1 MRLGIGTFSYLF
13 LILIF
18 LIAFSNFAYADIT
31 DLKITTFDVDVY
43 NPMEGDTITI
53 SYQINNPTST
63 TQSVWLAASLCD
75 KENNCIL
82 YVSGDIQVSVPPGSA
97 VFERPLYIDPNVAQP
112 ITYDLAVG
120 LWDGRPGTLGSS
132 AITGALWKY
141 DIITVSEPGS
151 PPASNVSNS
160 KTGTSYQF
168 GSNEITAVGGDGEDV
183 VTGLNIPDWIR
194 NNAKWWAE
202 NSITDDDYISGIQFL
217 IQNEIIRIEN
227 IPEPLPTIPATPG
240 MEENT
245 DYEIPDWIKNI
256 AGWWADGLISDDDFV
271 YGTKYLIE
279 HGIIQ
284 VS

>member
-1 MRLGIGTFSYLF
+1 MRLGIGIFSCLF

-18 LIAFSNFAYADIT
+18 LITFSNFAYADTT
-31 DLKITTFDVDVY
+31 DLKIKTFDVDVY

-63 TQSVWLAASLCD
+63 THSVWLAASLCD
-75 KENNCIL
+75 KENNCMFN
-82 YVSGDIQVSVPPGSA
+82 VSADSQATVPPGSA
-97 VFERPLYIDPNVAQP
+97 VFKRSLYIDPNFAQP
-112 ITYDLAVG
+112 ITYDLAVS
-120 LWDGRPGTLGSS
+120 LWDAQPGTLGSS
-132 AITGALWKY
+132 AFTGLLWKY
-141 DIITVSEPGS
+141 NIITVSEPDS
-151 PPASNVSNS
+151 PPANDVSNS

-168 GSNEITAVGGDGEDV
+168 GSNEIIVGGDGEDV
-183 VTGLNIPDWIR
+183 TAGLNIPDWIR
-194 NNAKWWAE
+194 NNAKWWSE

-256 AGWWADGLISDDDFV
+256 AGWWGDGLISDDDFV
-271 YGTKYLIE
+271 SGTKYLIE
-279 HGIIQ
+279 QGIIQ
-284 VS
+284 IS

>member
-1 MRLGIGTFSYLF
+1 MRLVIGIFSCLF

-18 LIAFSNFAYADIT
+18 LITFSNFAYAYIT
-31 DLKITTFDVDVY
+31 DLKITTFDADIY

-63 TQSVWLAASLCD
+63 TQLVWLAASLCD
-75 KENNCIL
+75 KENNCMF
-82 YVSGDIQVSVPPGSA
+82 YVSADSQATVPPGSA
-97 VFERPLYIDPNVAQP
+97 VFKRSFYIDPNVAQP

-120 LWDGRPGTLGSS
+120 LWEVTPGTSGFR
-132 AITGALWKY
+132 AFTGLLWKY
-141 DIITVSEPGS
+141 NIITVSEPGS
-151 PPASNVSNS
+151 PPANDVSNP
-160 KTGTSYQF
+160 KTGTSNQI
-168 GSNEITAVGGDGEDV
+168 GSNEIIVVEEEDGEDV
-183 VTGLNIPDWIR
+183 ITGLNIPDWIR

-245 DYEIPDWIKNI
+245 DYEIPDWIKHI
-256 AGWWADGLISDDDFV
+256 AGWWAEGSPRTSAPIL
-271 YGTKYLIE
+271 
-279 HGIIQ
+279 
-284 VS
+284 